1 MKIGIEEDKY
11 ILTQEDKR
19 RIEERVEQIREEL
32 RPLTDLLRASRHLTA
47 ADYNIR
53 INSPPLNLPKDYD
66 FSQLF
71 IDY

>member
-1 MKIGIEEDKY
+1 MGILDLDDPEVRRRLEETVAKV
-11 ILTQEDKR
+11 Q
-19 RIEERVEQIREEL
+19 EEL
-32 RPLTDLLRASRHLTA
+32 RPLTDSIRASRHLTA